1 MRPMHLRLLLPV
13 SLIVALACAGGTS
26 TTDEPTPEGTEAP
39 DVAAPAPVAAPARPL
54 YYETAVQPADLEDRS
69 LRELSLMRNTI
80 FARVGHPFHKAW
92 LRSYFTAQPW
102 YTVQDPPD
110 YARLTPLD
118 KQNAKAIG
126 DYEAGIGRDELL
138 RRKAALHTRLAG
150 APPSAEDALEL
161 TLISQGLG
169 EWGGAEQVAR
179 DARNPLEDPTVL
191 DSQLTAAQLSD
202 LSRRD
207 LRLLRNTIFARHGRT
222 FDSQALATYFEEKPW
237 YKQDPNYSDKLLT
250 EIDQRNLKLITSQ
263 ESAIGGAYTE
273 NEHLAELGL
282 LGGA

>member
-1 MRPMHLRLLLPV
+1 MHLRLLLPV
-13 SLIVALACAGGTS
+13 SLVLALACAGGTTT

-39 DVAAPAPVAAPARPL
+39 DVEAPAEVATPARPL
-54 YYETAVQPADLEDRS
+54 YYETAIQPADLDGRS
-69 LRELSLMRNTI
+69 LRELALMRNTI
-80 FARVGHPFHKAW
+80 FARVGHSFHKKW
-92 LRSYFTAQPW
+92 LRDYFTAQPW
-102 YTVQDPPD
+102 YTAQEPPD

-126 DYEAGIGRDELL
+126 DYEAGIGGADLL
-138 RRKAALHTRLAG
+138 RRKADLHTRLAG
-150 APPSAEDALEL
+150 APPNAEDALEL
-161 TLISQGLG
+161 TLIGQALG
-169 EWGGAEQVAR
+169 EWGGDAQVAK

-191 DSQLTAAQLSD
+191 DAQLTTAQISD

-222 FDSQALATYFEEKPW
+222 FDSMALATYFEAKPW
-237 YKQDPNYSDKLLT
+237 YKQDANYSDRQLT

-263 ESAIGGAYTE
+263 ESAIGGAFTE